1 MKSIRVFLVTAILA
15 VVTLFSFISALRGYE
30 TSLQEVERMF
40 DGQLA
45 EKAKLIANI
54 NIQGT
59 ARSVGSSSSTAFQ
72 IWQGNN
78 LIGSSDNASKTALG
92 KLQPGFSYQNF
103 EGYRWRTYSYYNNT
117 NAQWIIVAA
126 RQDIR
131 FSLAENVA
139 LKAVLPAVIGL
150 PILALLIW
158 VVVSRGLHPMRR
170 LAQELSSKQADD
182 LGPLS
187 IAVNIQ
193 ELAQIISSSND
204 LLARLKSSLL
214 REKQFASD
222 AAHELR
228 TPISSLKVQLHNI
241 AQEQPERNE
250 EFGELQKITNQ
261 LEHVV
266 EQILALYRTS
276 PDEYHTRFEA
286 IDLTNLAQQV
296 IAEEYDNYE
305 RKNQQIE
312 FFGQSQLILGDKFS
326 LTTLIQNLLS
336 NANKYTPNGGHI
348 MVKIRRENDQ
358 VVLLVE
364 DSGPGIPAHEHER
377 LFQRFY
383 RVGGDRHTSGESGCG
398 LGLAIVKRIAEL
410 YHAEIT
416 LEPSSFA
423 SGTAFTLRFSAITPV
438 TLDSKQS

>member
-1 MKSIRVFLVTAILA
+1 
-15 VVTLFSFISALRGYE
+15 
-30 TSLQEVERMF
+30 
-40 DGQLA
+40 
-45 EKAKLIANI
+45 
-54 NIQGT
+54 
-59 ARSVGSSSSTAFQ
+59 
-72 IWQGNN
+72 
-78 LIGSSDNASKTALG
+78 
-92 KLQPGFSYQNF
+92 
-103 EGYRWRTYSYYNNT
+103 
-117 NAQWIIVAA
+117 
-126 RQDIR
+126 
-131 FSLAENVA
+131 
-139 LKAVLPAVIGL
+139 VLPAVIGL
-150 PILALLIW
+150 PILAVLIW
-158 VVVSRGLHPMRR
+158 IVVSRGLHPMRR
-170 LAQELSSKQADD
+170 LAHELGDKQAND
-182 LGPLS
+182 LSPLS
-187 IAVNIQ
+187 IAVNSQ
-193 ELAQIISSSND
+193 ELSQIVSSSND

-228 TPISSLKVQLHNI
+228 TPISSLKVQLYNI
-241 AQEQPERNE
+241 SQEQPERNK
-250 EFGELQKITNQ
+250 EFGELQKITHQ

-286 IDLTNLAQQV
+286 IDLTSLAQQV

-312 FFGQSQLILGDKFS
+312 FFGQRQLILGDKFS

-348 MVKIRRENDQ
+348 IVKIKRENDQ

-364 DSGPGIPAHEHER
+364 DSGPGIPTYEHER

-410 YHAEIT
+410 YNAEIT

-423 SGTAFTLRFSAITPV
+423 SGTAFTLHFSAIIPV

>member
-1 MKSIRVFLVTAILA
+1 MKSIRVFLVTVILA

-40 DGQLA
+40 DSQLV

-54 NIQGT
+54 NVQSIV
-59 ARSVGSSSSTAFQ
+59 RNVDSSDTAFQ
-72 IWQGNN
+72 VWQGGN
-78 LIGSSDNASKTALG
+78 LIGSSDNASQTILG
-92 KLQPGFSYQNF
+92 KLQPGFRYHNF
-103 EGYRWRTYSYYNNT
+103 EGYRWRTYSYYNT
-117 NAQWIIVAA
+117 INAQWIIVAA

-131 FSLAENVA
+131 FSLAENIA

-150 PILALLIW
+150 PILAVLIW
-158 VVVSRGLHPMRR
+158 IVVSRGLHPMRR
-170 LAQELSSKQADD
+170 LAHELGDKQAND
-182 LGPLS
+182 LSPLS
-187 IAVNIQ
+187 IAVNSQ
-193 ELAQIISSSND
+193 ELAQIVSSSND

-228 TPISSLKVQLHNI
+228 TPISSLKVQLYNI
-241 AQEQPERNE
+241 SQEQPERNKA
-250 EFGELQKITNQ
+250 FGELQKITHQ

-286 IDLTNLAQQV
+286 IDLTSLAQQV

-312 FFGQSQLILGDKFS
+312 FFGQRQLILGDKFS

-348 MVKIRRENDQ
+348 IVKIKRENDQ

-364 DSGPGIPAHEHER
+364 DSGPGIPTYEHER

-410 YHAEIT
+410 YNAEIT

-423 SGTAFTLRFSAITPV
+423 SGTAFTLHFSAIIPV

>member
-1 MKSIRVFLVTAILA
+1 MKSIRVFLTTAILA

-30 TSLQEVERMF
+30 TSLQEVELIF
-40 DGQLA
+40 DGQLV

-59 ARSVGSSSSTAFQ
+59 DRSVGNSRDTAFQ
-72 IWQGNN
+72 VWQGDN
-78 LIGSSDNASKTALG
+78 LIRSSDNASKTALG

-103 EGYRWRTYSYYNNT
+103 EGYRWRTYSYYYNVS
-117 NAQWIIVAA
+117 AQWIIVAA

-139 LKAVLPAVIGL
+139 LKSVLPTMIGL

-158 VVVSRGLHPMRR
+158 VVVNRGLHPMRR
-170 LAQELSSKQADD
+170 LAIELSSKQADD
-182 LGPLS
+182 LSPLS
-187 IAVNIQ
+187 IAVNSQ
-193 ELAQIISSSND
+193 ELSQIIKSSND

-228 TPISSLKVQLHNI
+228 TPISSLKVHLHNI
-241 AQEQPERNE
+241 SQEQPGKNE
-250 EFGELQKITNQ
+250 EVDELQKITNQ

-286 IDLTNLAQQV
+286 IDLTRLAQQV

-305 RKNQQIE
+305 CKNQQIE
-312 FFGQSQLILGDKFS
+312 FFGQSHLILGDKFS

-348 MVKIRRENDQ
+348 MVKVRRENDK

-364 DSGPGIPAHEHER
+364 DSGPGIPDHEHER

-398 LGLAIVKRIAEL
+398 LGLSIVKRIAEL
-410 YHAEIT
+410 YNAEIT
-416 LEPSSFA
+416 LGPSSFA
-423 SGTAFTLRFSAITPV
+423 SGTAFTLRFSSIIPV
-438 TLDSKQS
+438 TLDSM

>member
-40 DGQLA
+40 DGQLV

-59 ARSVGSSSSTAFQ
+59 ARSVGRSSGTAFQ
-72 IWQGNN
+72 VRQGDN

-103 EGYRWRTYSYYNNT
+103 EGYRWRTYSYYNNI

-131 FSLAENVA
+131 FRLAENVA

-170 LAQELSSKQADD
+170 LAHELSSKQADD
-182 LGPLS
+182 LSPLS
-187 IAVNIQ
+187 IAVNSQ
-193 ELAQIISSSND
+193 ELAKIISSSND

-241 AQEQPERNE
+241 AQEQPERNKE
-250 EFGELQKITNQ
+250 IDELQKITNQ